1 MTLSIAACSNTA
13 DDTSKVSNDTSA
25 KAVEI
30 KSFSDVMSL
39 AEDYSVGTYG
49 ITSAV
54 NSNYNSSLICASGEA
69 NGNDMTVDNVVV
81 VSGDNSTLFANLLT
95 ACDDKIYINFDSIF
109 NALGNDTY
117 DLGYYGLDK
126 LVDDSEYAAARS
138 DITAFLGEF
147 ADAATKDC
155 GLTIDGNKVSVT
167 VEDSEDIKSLITNA
181 IDFIIDNED
190 DIKTYQEKYGSLI
203 DFSACASLLLDGV
216 YDDFA
221 SAYTELT
228 DDDFTTEC
236 PKDTLQYWIDSYI
249 DNLTYGD
256 IDDILAQLE
265 VQKEEMANWTDEDW
279 DERLSAQ
286 DGATYEFGAEATGD
300 SFLFNIEVTFI
311 SDETPVS
318 MALNITFDKG
328 DVEISAPENV
338 SSASDMAEYMAAHP
352 DKFQS
357 ISDLLLNGMS
367 YNNIEFGSD
376 DWTYDYDDY
385 SEYDEYVEVSPAE

>member
-1 MTLSIAACSNTA
+1 
-13 DDTSKVSNDTSA
+13 
-25 KAVEI
+25 
-30 KSFSDVMSL
+30 
-39 AEDYSVGTYG
+39 
-49 ITSAV
+49 
-54 NSNYNSSLICASGEA
+54 
-69 NGNDMTVDNVVV
+69 
-81 VSGDNSTLFANLLT
+81 
-95 ACDDKIYINFDSIF
+95 
-109 NALGNDTY
+109 
-117 DLGYYGLDK
+117 
-126 LVDDSEYAAARS
+126 
-138 DITAFLGEF
+138 
-147 ADAATKDC
+147 
-155 GLTIDGNKVSVT
+155 
-167 VEDSEDIKSLITNA
+167 
-181 IDFIIDNED
+181 
-190 DIKTYQEKYGSLI
+190 
-203 DFSACASLLLDGV
+203 
-216 YDDFA
+216 
-221 SAYTELT
+221 
-228 DDDFTTEC
+228 
-236 PKDTLQYWIDSYI
+236 
-249 DNLTYGD
+249 
-256 IDDILAQLE
+256 

-338 SSASDMAEYMAAHP
+338 SSASDMAEYMAANP